1 MLQKP
6 ISLLRLTGLFDGISL
21 LVLLAIA
28 MPLKY
33 LLGVDIAV
41 TIAGSIHGV
50 IFMAYVLAI
59 AYAAIRIRW
68 NILWSLA
75 GLLVAVIPFGNFIFD
90 RKLKAAET
98 KYTVKSFGFTK

>member
-6 ISLLRLTGLFDGISL
+6 ITLLRITGLFDGISL

-33 LLGVDIAV
+33 AGGIDMAV

-59 AYAAIRIRW
+59 VYAQLKIKW

-75 GLLVAVIPFGNFIFD
+75 GLLVAVIPFGNFVYD
-90 RKLKAAET
+90 RKLQVAKTTYE
-98 KYTVKSFGFTK
+98 

>member
-6 ISLLRLTGLFDGISL
+6 ITLLRITGFFDGMSLLI
-21 LVLLAIA
+21 LLAIA

-33 LLGVDIAV
+33 AGGVDIAV

-59 AYAAIRIRW
+59 AYAALRVKW
-68 NILWSLA
+68 NIKWSLA
-75 GLLVAVIPFGNFIFD
+75 GLVVAVIPFGNFVYD
-90 RKLKAAET
+90 RKLKVAEAT
-98 KYTVKSFGFTK
+98 YGMK